1 MKWIE
6 THRFNTLKFTNT
18 TTKNLT
24 PLNLSIL
31 GSKDLDFLSSFNTQE
46 GMSGYTQTQ
55 YIYKYH
61 YRPQLPIEPNFHR
74 YTFGGKKQFMMQVHG
89 FLIYVSFPNIT
100 FKQAKKY

>member
-1 MKWIE
+1 M
-6 THRFNTLKFTNT
+6 

-46 GMSGYTQTQ
+46 GMSGFTQTQ

-61 YRPQLPIEPNFHR
+61 YRPQLPIEPKFLQKSNFPQ
-74 YTFGGKKQFMMQVHG
+74 GLLNKKSEIQ
-89 FLIYVSFPNIT
+89 
-100 FKQAKKY
+100 